1 MITLVDLY
9 NGLLKYNNKDIVIVI
24 DELMN
29 IWFYAKQIAKILEY
43 ANTAITINQQVS
55 NINKTTYEQLKNY
68 SKYEYKIQDHAI
80 FINETGLHELII
92 KSKMKKA
99 IKFKEWILGDVIP
112 ELRKKGEYIMN
123 KKDKEEIKTLNKE
136 IYAYKKRIMILEN
149 NQSKPRFP
157 KGGYVYALQPPEYLD
172 SDLFKPGKSEKMT
185 DRYNTYNTSY
195 PDKMF
200 LIHKIKVDDPV
211 GVEFCIKAFLNK
223 YVYRTKKEYYKV
235 DKKILI
241 DIMNKCA
248 GAIENNNIN
257 KLSEISEDE
266 NVSRISKSKKYN
278 KDLKESNLIYIYS
291 VTKEESYNQKAG
303 FNEFFNKYLEY
314 KYLKNKYIEL
324 KKKLQS
330 V

>member
-1 MITLVDLY
+1 MTSLIDLC
-9 NGLLKYNNKDIVIVI
+9 NGLLKYNNQDIVIVI
-24 DELMN
+24 DEHMN
-29 IWFYAKQIAKILEY
+29 IWFYASQITEILEY
-43 ANTAITINQQVS
+43 INKATTIGQQVS
-55 NINKTTYEQLKNY
+55 AINKTTYEQIKNY
-68 SKYEYKIQDHAI
+68 SKYKYNIQDHAI
-80 FINETGLHELII
+80 FINEQGLYELVM

-99 IKFKEWILGDVIP
+99 MKFKEWILGDVIP

-136 IYAYKKRIMILEN
+136 LSAYKKRIMILEN

-172 SDLFKPGKSEKMT
+172 TDLVKAGKSECM
-185 DRYNTYNTSY
+185 DNRYNTYNTAY

-211 GVEFCIKAFLNK
+211 AVEFCIKAFLNK

-248 GAIENNNIN
+248 GAVGDNNIN
-257 KLSEISEDE
+257 KLSDEE
-266 NVSRISKSKKYN
+266 NVSRTSKNKKYN
-278 KDLKESNLIYIYS
+278 KDINGNNLIYIYS

-303 FNEFFNKYLEY
+303 FNRSFDKYLEY
-314 KYLKNKYIEL
+314 QNLKNKYIEL
-324 KKKLQS
+324 KKKLYS
-330 V
+330 I